1 MLLTEIGMHMMG
13 YNNLVVTDQFAQS
26 TKAAIRLC
34 ELGYIQLTHAAIIYE
49 ACSTRMPEL
58 YI

>member
-26 TKAAIRLC
+26 TKAASRLC
-34 ELGYIQLTHAAIIYE
+34 ELGYN
-49 ACSTRMPEL
+49 
-58 YI
+58 